1 MTHYDFAMEEVTLAL
16 LRVADALIA
25 NEPFA
30 IAQESTDA
38 RQVYRDIRDLYPRL
52 QLRATE
58 RDSLLGQMSLLG
70 SQLNQCKALLQ

>member
-1 MTHYDFAMEEVTLAL
+1 MTPYDFAMEEVTLAL

-38 RQVYRDIRDLYPRL
+38 RQVYRDIPDLYPRL

>member
-1 MTHYDFAMEEVTLAL
+1 MTPYDFAMEEVTLAL

-38 RQVYRDIRDLYPRL
+38 RQVYRDIRDLYPRV

>member
-1 MTHYDFAMEEVTLAL
+1 MTPYDFAMEEVTLAL

>member
-1 MTHYDFAMEEVTLAL
+1 MEEVTLAIL
-16 LRVADALIA
+16 NVADALIA

-30 IAQESTDA
+30 IAQECADA
-38 RQVYRDIRDLYPRL
+38 RRVYRDMWELYPKL

-70 SQLNQCKALLQ
+70 SQLNQCQAFLRRPFAVEG